1 MNIGNWIADVLE
13 ELQINGIHN
22 NDKAELSI
30 KNKVLDLCKNYPIY

>member
-13 ELQINGIHN
+13 ELQINGIDN
-22 NDKAELSI
+22 NDKAELLI